1 MVLIQYKAKN
11 KKYIKGLKNSFF
23 SGFMMKME
31 KFQSKMQSLLKR
43 ISLLINLNSLCDELT
58 YICKFN
64 VWNKRQQKTF
74 ALFKGEYFNTYF
86 N

>member
-31 KFQSKMQSLLKR
+31 KF
-43 ISLLINLNSLCDELT
+43 
-58 YICKFN
+58 
-64 VWNKRQQKTF
+64 
-74 ALFKGEYFNTYF
+74 
-86 N
+86 